1 MRWLI
6 SGVAGAAC
14 AGGVAAGVAASVEVV
29 CAQTTVVLAQK
40 RHNPSRATVTRENRF
55 MMARPLSPRSLAPLR
70 ESVRFRV
77 SEANFSDARAK
88 CLTHISHSGYRKMP
102 SNNVYRGHKES
113 LLVLT
118 SILSFHWLR
127 PRESRS
133 LQRSNYARLPRLE
146 EFAARSPP
154 KASAFANFSFAKNL
168 LSSPCANPSFALAS
182 TLKAVLRRW

>member
-14 AGGVAAGVAASVEVV
+14 AAGVAAGDAASVEVV
-29 CAQTTVVLAQK
+29 CAQTAVVLAQK

-77 SEANFSDARAK
+77 SEANFSDARAE

-113 LLVLT
+113 LSVRS

-127 PRESRS
+127 SGESAPLRTSTMRGLPPPRNSPPDPH
-133 LQRSNYARLPRLE
+133 QKQ
-146 EFAARSPP
+146 ARSGV
-154 KASAFANFSFAKNL
+154 F
-168 LSSPCANPSFALAS
+168 LSRKIYFRPLAQTRALS
-182 TLKAVLRRW
+182 